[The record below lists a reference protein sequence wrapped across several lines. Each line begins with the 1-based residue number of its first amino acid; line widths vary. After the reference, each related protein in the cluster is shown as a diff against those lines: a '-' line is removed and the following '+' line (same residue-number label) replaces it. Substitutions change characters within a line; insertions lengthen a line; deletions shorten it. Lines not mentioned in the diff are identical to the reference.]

1 MHQISEAQVGNLGP
15 AQAAELSVLVDLEA
29 LWENLRKPATQ
40 PGGLTLKDL
49 SAKQKAYDAFRSSL
63 AAYNKK
69 YSPAHV
75 SDLLL
80 NTPTRLGIW
89 CRTMRNLYVQIESG
103 SRGHCPAHLLEKAYR
118 WADQIAVRRNLDPF
132 GRAPAP
138 ATITDAIRDL
148 DALVQWCDELLGVAH
163 PGPQP
168 AALDGVR

>member
-1 MHQISEAQVGNLGP
+1 MHQISEAQAGNLGP
-15 AQAAELSVLVDLEA
+15 AQAAELSLLVDLEA

-69 YSPAHV
+69 YAPAHV

-89 CRTMRNLYVQIESG
+89 CRAMRNLYLQIESDP
-103 SRGHCPAHLLEKAYR
+103 RGHCPVHLLEKAYR
-118 WADQIAVRRNLDPF
+118 WADQIAARRNLDLFSRTP
-132 GRAPAP
+132 PP
-138 ATITDAIRDL
+138 ATITDAIKDL
-148 DALVQWCDELLGVAH
+148 DAVAQWCDDLVGVAQ
-163 PGPQP
+163 PDPQP
-168 AALDGVR
+168 TALDGVR

>member
-1 MHQISEAQVGNLGP
+1 MHQISEARAGNLNP
-15 AQAAELSVLVDLEA
+15 AQAAELSLLVDLEA

-69 YSPAHV
+69 YAPAHV

-89 CRTMRNLYVQIESG
+89 CRTMRNLYLQIEPDP
-103 SRGHCPAHLLEKAYR
+103 RGHCPVHLLEKAYR
-118 WADQIAVRRNLDPF
+118 WADQIAARRNLDLFSRTPL
-132 GRAPAP
+132 P
-138 ATITDAIRDL
+138 ATITDAIKDL
-148 DALVQWCDELLGVAH
+148 DAVAQWCDDLLGVAN

>member
-1 MHQISEAQVGNLGP
+1 MHQISEAQAGNLGP
-15 AQAAELSVLVDLEA
+15 AQAAELSLLVDLEA

-40 PGGLTLKDL
+40 PDGLTLKDL

-89 CRTMRNLYVQIESG
+89 CRTMRNLYLQIEPDP
-103 SRGHCPAHLLEKAYR
+103 RGHCPVHLLEKAYR
-118 WADQIAVRRNLDPF
+118 WADQIAARRNLDLFSRTP
-132 GRAPAP
+132 PP
-138 ATITDAIRDL
+138 ATITDAIKDL
-148 DALVQWCDELLGVAH
+148 DAVAQWCDDLVGVAQ
-163 PGPQP
+163 PDPQP
-168 AALDGVR
+168 TALDGVR